1 MINIPDAEARFDIG
15 QFNDFYAKVKPTLYI
30 KMTDVF
36 TLHSIVADDVT
47 FLCRSQDDTVLRDV
61 LRELGSP
68 KANEVEMS
76 AGQAEVTLSLGGRM
90 HAVEGEHFS
99 RLLAITHS

>member
-1 MINIPDAEARFDIG
+1 MINIPDAETKFDIG
-15 QFNDFYAKVKPTLYI
+15 QFNDFYAKVKPILYI

-36 TLHSIVADDVT
+36 TLHRMVADNVT
-47 FLCRSQDDTVLRDV
+47 SLCRSQEDTILRDV

-90 HAVEGEHFS
+90 HAVEGKSSQPIPLYCPH
-99 RLLAITHS
+99 